1 MIYVLIPVFN
11 RLKLT
16 QSCIES
22 INNNEIDTDL
32 KIIIVDDGS
41 SDGTTEWFQT
51 NYPKITIL
59 QGTGSLYWGGSIHY
73 GVEYILKNC
82 NPNDYVLLVN
92 NDVLLA
98 DNAIS
103 ELVNFCEQE
112 NRNALIGSISID
124 SNNGRVIKSGTR
136 VKSWLLN
143 RTSHVFLG
151 QTIENVLNQESM
163 EVDLLTGRCLL
174 HPVEVFLKAGNY
186 DSNSFRHYGAD
197 DEFSM
202 RVKRFGYKTYV
213 CTSAMVY
220 MQKTSL
226 NNLGFFDTFFNIRS
240 SSNIINKFKLSLRI
254 APPIAIFS
262 FFLIGIIKSLI
273 IAIKNVNR

>member
-11 RLKLT
+11 RLRLT

-22 INNNEIDTDL
+22 ISNNEIDTGL

-41 SDGTTEWFQT
+41 SDGTTEWVQT
-51 NYPKITIL
+51 NYPEVTIL
-59 QGTGSLYWGGSIHY
+59 QGTGSLYWGGAIHY

-98 DNAIS
+98 DNTIS

-112 NRNALIGSISID
+112 NRKAVIGSISID
-124 SNNGRVIKSGTR
+124 SNNGRAIKSGTK

-143 RTSHVFLG
+143 RTSHIFLG
-151 QTIENVLNQESM
+151 QKIENVLNQESM

-186 DSNSFRHYGAD
+186 DANSFRHYGAD

-213 CTSAMVY
+213 CTSAIVY
-220 MQKTSL
+220 MQQTSS

-262 FFLIGIIKSLI
+262 FFLIGVIKSI
-273 IAIKNVNR
+273 FIAIKNVNR

>member
-22 INNNEIDTDL
+22 INNNEIDTGL
-32 KIIIVDDGS
+32 KIILVDDGS
-41 SDGTTEWFQT
+41 SDGTTEWVRS

-98 DNAIS
+98 DNTIS
-103 ELVNFCEQE
+103 ELVNFCEKE
-112 NRNALIGSISID
+112 NRKAVIGSISID
-124 SNNGRVIKSGTR
+124 SDNGRAIKSGTK
-136 VKSWLLN
+136 VKSWFLN
-143 RTSHVFLG
+143 RTSHIFLG
-151 QTIENVLNQESM
+151 QKIEEVLNQEST
-163 EVDLLTGRCLL
+163 EVDFLTGRCLL

-213 CTSAMVY
+213 CTSAIVY
-220 MQKTSL
+220 MQQTSS

-262 FFLIGIIKSLI
+262 FFLIGVIKSLI